1 MTGRR
6 TLDRNLVTGM
16 TFRLYQ
22 QRVIFLPSTRREIYY
37 IKKKKK
43 CFPLHNVNSNKVKR
57 VREQTTRQYSDYK
70 KDAVPSITG
79 DKYELEGYSS
89 DNDKTSFYRSIE
101 NGEESGD
108 EGFLF
113 VS

>member
-1 MTGRR
+1 MAPMSIPIRLKGYVNKQQGS
-6 TLDRNLVTGM
+6 TL
-16 TFRLYQ
+16 
-22 QRVIFLPSTRREIYY
+22 
-37 IKKKKK
+37 
-43 CFPLHNVNSNKVKR
+43 
-57 VREQTTRQYSDYK
+57 
-70 KDAVPSITG
+70 KDAVPSITD

>member
-1 MTGRR
+1 M
-6 TLDRNLVTGM
+6 
-16 TFRLYQ
+16 
-22 QRVIFLPSTRREIYY
+22 
-37 IKKKKK
+37 
-43 CFPLHNVNSNKVKR
+43 
-57 VREQTTRQYSDYK
+57 
-70 KDAVPSITG
+70 PSITD

>member
-1 MTGRR
+1 MSGT
-6 TLDRNLVTGM
+6 
-16 TFRLYQ
+16 
-22 QRVIFLPSTRREIYY
+22 
-37 IKKKKK
+37 
-43 CFPLHNVNSNKVKR
+43 NVNSNKVKR

-113 VS
+113 VSWSNRMVIRLGQRFKDVCQFRRALEVIAIREGFKICIV